1 MAENDHEQNQR
12 SNGEMD
18 YFSQFLF
25 GNRKHR
31 ETYKKDDN
39 DSQVWPEQKEQST
52 YDSRYNR
59 YNDWFFGV
67 KRKEQTPSPQNNQ
80 NQIENILNNV
90 DVVLLMETIDRLV
103 TTTQPLIKE
112 ITPLFNQFMK
122 KFKSN

>member
-1 MAENDHEQNQR
+1 MAENDNEQNQR

-18 YFSQFLF
+18 HFSQFLF

-31 ETYKKDDN
+31 VTYNKDEN
-39 DSQVWPEQKEQST
+39 DSQIMPEQKEQTS

-67 KRKEQTPSPQNNQ
+67 RRKEQTPDPENNQ
-80 NQIENILNNV
+80 NHIEDMLNNV
-90 DVVLLMETIDRLV
+90 DLELLMETIDRLV

-112 ITPLFNQFMK
+112 ITPIFNRFIK